1 MGPWLRGHWRLV
13 RLHLGRIQQ
22 TVSDLIAPIRLVDE
36 EVRGR
41 NIKYLKNQI
50 FV

>member
-1 MGPWLRGHWRLV
+1 M

-22 TVSDLIAPIRLVDE
+22 TVSDLKAPIRLVDE

-50 FV
+50 FVWSSKKNEY